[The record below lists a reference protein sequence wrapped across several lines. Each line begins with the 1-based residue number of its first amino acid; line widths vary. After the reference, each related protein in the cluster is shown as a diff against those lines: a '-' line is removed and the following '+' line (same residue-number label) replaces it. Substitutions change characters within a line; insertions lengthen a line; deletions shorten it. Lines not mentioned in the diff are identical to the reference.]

1 MTIMQIGIS
10 KNKITSVCYVF
21 TRHRRCTVFSGSM
34 SSFSLT
40 TTLGDKDCYY
50 SKLTDENTEAQRSEV
65 TLSKATELLGGATR
79 TPIHVCLMDP
89 RLAPTLSLSK
99 IPGPSGVGTSCLPLS
114 PPPTPSPGF
123 SIQQQTPVPN
133 LNQHS
138 IGHSTQREM
147 TPATIQP

>member
-1 MTIMQIGIS
+1 MQTVIS
-10 KNKITSVCYVF
+10 KNKTTSICYVF
-21 TRHRRCTVFSGSM
+21 TRHRHCTVFPGSM

-40 TTLGDKDCYY
+40 TALADKDYYY
-50 SKLTDENTEAQRSEV
+50 SKWTDENTEDQRSEV
-65 TLSKATELLGGATR
+65 TLSKAPELVGGAAR
-79 TPIHVCLMDP
+79 TPIQVCLMDP

-123 SIQQQTPVPN
+123 SSQQQTPVPN

-138 IGHSTQREM
+138 IGHSTQRET
-147 TPATIQP
+147 TPATILP